1 MAKKII
7 HVNRNL
13 IGQNKDR
20 PRDKHFPVFSVKE
33 GSKNTYCYGVKFL
46 GPCEMV
52 YKPDEPLDCGARVW
66 IETMHDIELTDP
78 MTWEEAQA
86 LK

>member
-13 IGQNKDR
+13 IGLNRDR
-20 PRDKHFPVFSVKE
+20 EVHLPVFSVKE

-46 GPCEMV
+46 GPVEMV
-52 YKPDEPLDCGARVW
+52 YRPDDPLDCGARVW
-66 IETMHDIELTDP
+66 IEAECDVELTDP
-78 MTWEEAQA
+78 MTWAEVQA
-86 LK
+86 IK